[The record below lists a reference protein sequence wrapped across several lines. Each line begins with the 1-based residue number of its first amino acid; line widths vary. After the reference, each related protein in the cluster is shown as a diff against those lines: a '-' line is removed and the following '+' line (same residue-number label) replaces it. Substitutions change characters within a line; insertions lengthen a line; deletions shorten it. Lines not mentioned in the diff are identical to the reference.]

1 MKKNE
6 QLYEKPNHEHYMA
19 CRTRKLQIDR
29 FSRKVFVCMLIEA
42 VVLLFMFIFGLWL
55 SALSWIPSLCG
66 EPFTIANIAVHSVEI
81 ILLPVFAIIGCGKYK
96 ICDLILFG
104 INCLIVIGCFFGG
117 LKTVNTFPFL
127 IGITGTIL
135 TYPSINAYLDY
146 NQLMQTEG
154 FPQFNNLLASAEDNP
169 EFVSDYSKQYHNKDT
184 EKKFISVPEES
195 PPDIQ
200 PISTTKSAY
209 MDDIPQINNSENNF

>member
-1 MKKNE
+1 MRINEKLSEQSEHAHYLVCLKRKKE
-6 QLYEKPNHEHYMA
+6 
-19 CRTRKLQIDR
+19 IDR
-29 FSRKVFVCMLIEA
+29 FCRKVFAYSIVEA
-42 VVLLFMFIFGLWL
+42 VTFFAMILFGLWL

-66 EPFTIANIAVHSVEI
+66 EPFTMPNISAYLIEI
-81 ILLPVFAIIGCGKYK
+81 ILLPVIALLGCGKNK
-96 ICDLILFG
+96 IFTLIFFAVQ
-104 INCLIVIGCFFGG
+104 CLIVIGCFFGG

-127 IGITGTIL
+127 IGIIGTII
-135 TYPSINAYLDY
+135 TYPSISAYLDY

-154 FPQFNNLLASAEDNP
+154 FPQFNNLLADAEDNP

-195 PPDIQ
+195 SPDIQ
-200 PISTTKSAY
+200 PISTAKSAH